1 MLKPILVAI
10 ACYVAGDALF
20 SRVLTPLG
28 LDYLHAFL
36 AMFAGMLAGGYL
48 ARRGFIPVA
57 LLINLTFSALTYVLV
72 SRMRDVQL
80 LELVGEQHPMISIG
94 SFAGAALGAWIG
106 MRLRQAKDSGT
117 EGERYKGD
125 ATF

>member
-1 MLKPILVAI
+1 MLKAILVAI

-20 SRVLTPLG
+20 SRLLTPLG

-57 LLINLTFSALTYVLV
+57 LLINLGFSALTYVVV
-72 SRMRDVQL
+72 SRMRDVPL
-80 LELVGEQHPMISIG
+80 LELIGDQHPMVSIG
-94 SFAGAALGAWIG
+94 SFAGAALGAWLG
-106 MRLRQAKDSGT
+106 MRLR
-117 EGERYKGD
+117 RLRD
-125 ATF
+125 AAVPAP